1 METISKFQKKTQKA
15 DNKDTSNY
23 LNNSKECDNR
33 QTSSVTNKGGKDV
46 SKINYSDHKPRK

>member
-46 SKINYSDHKPRK
+46 SKINYSDHKPGK